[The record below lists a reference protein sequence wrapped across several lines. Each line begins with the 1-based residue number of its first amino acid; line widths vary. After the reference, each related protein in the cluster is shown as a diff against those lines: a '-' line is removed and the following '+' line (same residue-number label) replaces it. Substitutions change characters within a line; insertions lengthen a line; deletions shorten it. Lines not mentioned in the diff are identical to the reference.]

1 MKILAF
7 NGSPR
12 MKSGCTEIV
21 LKKFLEGA
29 ADAGAE
35 VKTVY
40 LKEVGLKPCLG
51 CYTCWLKTPGRCAQ
65 KDGWE
70 EIHRKVVSSN
80 LMVFATP
87 LYNYTM
93 TAYTKVLLER
103 LLPIWEPFI
112 VKKKDVCFHPSR
124 YGKYDPV
131 VLLSVCGFPEAAHF
145 DGLVKTC
152 QQHFGRLL
160 AGKVL
165 RSASEIMR
173 ERQDQ
178 LPQFFEAVYRA
189 GSEVVRTGR
198 ISPETEEA
206 IAAPIISVEEFIEV
220 SNRRFNAILN
230 SENTSC

>member
-21 LKKFLEGA
+21 LNKFLEGA
-29 ADAGAE
+29 SRAGAE
-35 VKTVY
+35 VETVY
-40 LKEVGLKPCLG
+40 LKEAGLKPCLG
-51 CYTCWLKTPGRCAQ
+51 CYTCWFRTPGRCVQA
-65 KDGWE
+65 DGWE
-70 EIHRKVVSSN
+70 EIHRKAISSN
-80 LMVFATP
+80 VMVFATP

-93 TAYTKVLLER
+93 TSYMKVLLER

-112 VKKKDVCFHPSR
+112 VKKKGVCFHPSR

-131 VLLSVCGFPEAAHF
+131 VLLSVCGFPEGAHF
-145 DGLVKTC
+145 DALVKTF

-160 AGKVL
+160 VGKVL

-173 ERQDQ
+173 ERQDR
-178 LPQFFEAVYRA
+178 LNHIFDAFFRA
-189 GSEVVRTGR
+189 GMEVVQNGR

-206 IAAPIISVEEFIEV
+206 AAAPIIGVEEFIEV
-220 SNRRFNAILN
+220 SNRRFNALLSN
-230 SENTSC
+230 QS